1 MFWYRLDRYG
11 GTDSSAT
18 LVPIQSL
25 RWYRLSDTIKLQV
38 LTDESAN
45 ENGTSCFKKIPICC
59 KLLGVDSLNIREYLE
74 LVTDGKLALILS
86 QE

>member
-25 RWYRLSDTIKLQV
+25 RWYRLERYD
-38 LTDESAN
+38 
-45 ENGTSCFKKIPICC
+45 GT
-59 KLLGVDSLNIREYLE
+59 V
-74 LVTDGKLALILS
+74 
-86 QE
+86 

>member
-1 MFWYRLDRYG
+1 MFWYRLDRYV

>member
-11 GTDSSAT
+11 GNDSSAT